1 MATKSSMLTATNET
15 VVSSQ
20 RFVLYLKVREITA
33 VNEVLDTA
41 LQLPIHEQKRWA
53 QDNGKILD
61 TALNTF
67 IDDTNVI
74 LEKISLDDE
83 ILDLSEKLVVG
94 LKNALQSIDS
104 LLSPQEELES

>member
-1 MATKSSMLTATNET
+1 MLTAAKDEM
-15 VVSSQ
+15 VSSQ

-33 VNEVLDTA
+33 VNKA
-41 LQLPIHEQKRWA
+41 LQGALKLPLNEQKRWA
-53 QDNGKILD
+53 EENGQILD
-61 TALNTF
+61 TALNAF

-94 LKNALQSIDS
+94 LRKAVQNIDK
-104 LLSPQEELES
+104 LLGPQEELES

>member
-1 MATKSSMLTATNET
+1 MLTATT
-15 VVSSQ
+15 SDAVVSSQ

-33 VNEVLDTA
+33 VNEVLNLA

-53 QDNGKILD
+53 EDNGKILD

-94 LKNALQSIDS
+94 LKNALQNIDS